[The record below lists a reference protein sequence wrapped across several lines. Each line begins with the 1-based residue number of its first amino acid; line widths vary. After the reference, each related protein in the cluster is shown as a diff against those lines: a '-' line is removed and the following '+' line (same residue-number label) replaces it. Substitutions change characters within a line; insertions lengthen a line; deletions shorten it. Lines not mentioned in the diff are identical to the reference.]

1 MKRKDYLEKI
11 LPIFTLIL
19 IAISIGVIFLFLSK
33 TKMMQ
38 NMELR
43 TIDYRFVSRN
53 KHTPISPEII
63 IIALD
68 AGSFEKI
75 KEPFFIWPAF
85 ITEVA
90 ESLVEND
97 AGVVG
102 IDVLQSIS
110 YNKFNLKPPLD
121 KYTRGQTK
129 RMQRLLLSGKIV
141 LISILEPG
149 SRVIYPIDPIKALAL
164 PDNIGISNLTPDSDE
179 VIRKQAVHIADPT
192 GKNLP
197 CFPYVVTAKYLGGKL
212 YQGDDLQYRIGE
224 TIIRD
229 DNGYMAINYAGPPDS
244 FETIPFWKV
253 LRKAREG
260 DNDYFKQHFKGRI
273 VLFGRTDYA
282 GKDFCTTPFNVVT
295 GDPMSGIELQ
305 ANIINTI
312 LQKAYITRQGR
323 TSAIIILFLFC
334 IFTSFL
340 CYFKRPFISAIIS
353 AGVLILYVGLAF
365 YLFSHNNY
373 VLSLVAPVFSIP
385 AAYGITYVYR
395 YLTVDRKMK
404 TVRDVFGKLVSPS
417 VEEELWQERIEA
429 EPGMGEEK
437 IVTVLFADIT
447 GFSDICDK
455 HPAHDVMKMLNEYY
469 TEMVEIAHKNRGT
482 VKQFVGDEIMVMY
495 GTPGEEPHQA
505 LLAIKTAVEMVDRLN
520 RMEKEKE
527 GEPGF
532 YKVKIGIHT
541 GKMKV
546 GFIGSK
552 NRMEYTGVGK
562 SVNIAARFEQL
573 NKELYQNCPINL
585 KKVYYD
591 RILGSETNKGEKI
604 AFTPM
609 FSIFPA
615 FPIYFYWTLLTHTII
630 LISDDTHNKYL
641 KEYDKIVN
649 NDHSE
654 KYLQVIKSSLP
665 DIKFKNLGP
674 RDIRGITSE
683 KIIVYQVTKEGW

>member
-1 MKRKDYLEKI
+1 MKRKDYKKI

-19 IAISIGVIFLFLSK
+19 ISASIGVIILLLSK
-33 TKMMQ
+33 TKIMQ

-43 TIDYRFVSRN
+43 TVDYRFASRS

-68 AGSFEKI
+68 AKSFEKI

-85 ITEVA
+85 ITEVT
-90 ESLVEND
+90 ESLVKND
-97 AGVVG
+97 VGVVG
-102 IDVLQSIS
+102 IDVLQGVS
-110 YNKFNLKPPLD
+110 YSKFDMKPPLD
-121 KYTRGQTK
+121 KYTRGQTR

-149 SRVIYPIDPIKALAL
+149 SRVIYPIDPIKAVAF
-164 PDNIGISNLTPDSDE
+164 PHNIGISNLTPDSDE
-179 VIRKQAVHIADPT
+179 VIRKQAVHLVDPT
-192 GKNLP
+192 GINLP
-197 CFPYVVTAKYLGGKL
+197 CFPYVITAKYMGGKL

-229 DNGYMAINYAGPPDS
+229 NNGYMAINYAGPPDS
-244 FETIPFWKV
+244 FESIPFWKV
-253 LRKAREG
+253 LRKSREG
-260 DNDYFKQHFKGRI
+260 NNDYFKKHFKGKI
-273 VLFGRTDYA
+273 VLIGRTDYT
-282 GKDFCTTPFNVVT
+282 GKDFISTPFNVVT
-295 GDPMSGIELQ
+295 DKTMSGIELQ

-312 LQKAYITRQGR
+312 LQKAYITPQSRASG
-323 TSAIIILFLFC
+323 IIVLFLFC
-334 IFTSFL
+334 IFISFL
-340 CYFKRPFISAIIS
+340 CYFRKPFVSALISV
-353 AGVLILYVGLAF
+353 GVLILYVGLAF

-373 VLSLVAPVFSIP
+373 LLNLVAPAISIP
-385 AAYGITYVYR
+385 AAYGFTYVYR
-395 YLTVDRKMK
+395 YLTVERKMK

-429 EPGMGEEK
+429 EPGKGEEK
-437 IVTVLFADIT
+437 MVTVLFSDIT
-447 GFSDICDK
+447 GFTDICDK
-455 HPAHDVMKMLNEYY
+455 YEAHDVMKMLNEYY
-469 TEMVEIAHKNRGT
+469 TGMVEIAHKNRGT
-482 VKQFVGDEIMVMY
+482 VKQFVGDEMMVMY
-495 GTPGEEPHQA
+495 GTPGEEQNQA

-562 SVNIAARFEQL
+562 SVNIAARLEQL
-573 NKELYQNCPINL
+573 NKKL
-585 KKVYYD
+585 K
-591 RILGSETNKGEKI
+591 
-604 AFTPM
+604 
-609 FSIFPA
+609 
-615 FPIYFYWTLLTHTII
+615 TII
-630 LISDDTHNKYL
+630 LISDDTHKKYL

-654 KYLQVIKSSLP
+654 KYLQVIKSNLS
-665 DIKFKNLGP
+665 DVKFKNLGP